1 MNDAIPDRNPIDAL
15 AEEFAERLRR
25 GERPPLSEYIARR
38 PDLADEIREL
48 FPALVMMEKLKPAAS
63 ETSGRETG
71 RHAAGPMPEW
81 LGEFRIVREVGRG
94 GMGVVYEAEQ
104 VSLGRRVALK
114 VLPPSLLDGDRLKRF
129 QREAKAAAGLH
140 HTNIVPVY
148 GVGEHEGTHYFVMQF
163 IQGQPLD
170 QVLDEL
176 RHLRPVATTKTEV
189 AVVARSLVTGRF
201 SGPGEEDAE
210 TRRRGDTEK
219 KPISASPRLR
229 VSASSSETGRPCWS
243 SLDQTGLRA
252 EAALT
257 YAEERKI

>member
-1 MNDAIPDRNPIDAL
+1 MHGPDSERNPLEQL
-15 AEEFAERLRR
+15 AEEFVERHRR
-25 GERPPLSEYIARR
+25 GEVPALSEYTGRY
-38 PDLADEIREL
+38 PDWADDIREL
-48 FPALVMMEKLKPAAS
+48 FPALVAMDRPKPAA
-63 ETSGRETG
+63 GDATG
-71 RHAAGPMPEW
+71 AGGEMGAGDRAPER
-81 LGEFRIVREVGRG
+81 LGDYRIVREVGRG

-114 VLPPSLLDGDRLKRF
+114 VLPPGLLDGGRLQRF

-148 GVGEHEGTHYFVMQF
+148 GIGEHEGTHYFVMQF

-189 AVVARSLVTGRF
+189 AVVARSLVTGCF